1 MLPAFILLVLWL
13 FLLWFAANH
22 LINSS
27 VRIAKYFNVSAL
39 FIGLTI
45 LAFGTSAPEM
55 FLSAMAAINDSGS
68 LSVWNVIWSNI
79 FNLWFILGLSAIVAP
94 ILIQKKLVYRDWFFL
109 LFVTFLI
116 LIMLWDQHVARR
128 EWVILISLLIWYN
141 TYLWIKRDVPTE
153 EVVVHTIPKVKHFI
167 YLFLWVTLLSI
178 IWSHS
183 TNWIFQL
190 QLSSSI
196 YSNIFLAILVILF
209 SFALFKKEI
218 PQLNKNSKWILLT
231 IIKLIASLW
240 LLVLSSHH
248 VVNAAVYVAQAFGV
262 SERAIWATIVA
273 AGTSLP
279 EIAATIAAI
288 VKRNYD
294 MWVWNVIWS
303 DIFNVLWIIWIS
315 SIITPLNLTPTCLF
329 LSDCNAGFFSMIF
342 RDNIFSVMV
351 LFLTLIITF
360 IFMRTWRRLS
370 KTEWIVLFSFAVIRM
385 AFEINPN
392 FFVNLFWW

>member
-1 MLPAFILLVLWL
+1 MLSAFILLAIWL

-55 FLSAMAAINDSGS
+55 FLSAMAAINGNWS

-79 FNLWFILGLSAIVAP
+79 FNLWFILGLSAIITP
-94 ILIQKKLVYRDWFFL
+94 ILIQKKLVYRDWIFL
-109 LFVTFLI
+109 IFVTLLI
-116 LIMLWDQHVARR
+116 TLMLWDQTVMRW
-128 EWVILISLLIWYN
+128 EWTILIWLLIWYN
-141 TYLWIKRDVPTE
+141 TYLRIKRDVPTDE
-153 EVVVHTIPKVKHFI
+153 PEINSVPKVKHFI
-167 YLFLWVTLLSI
+167 RLFLWVVVLSVI
-178 IWSHS
+178 GSHTIDWS
-183 TNWIFQL
+183 FQIYFW
-190 QLSSSI
+190 SSV
-196 YSNIFLAILVILF
+196 YSNIFLAVLVLLF
-209 SFALFKKEI
+209 AFALFKKEI
-218 PQLNKNSKWILLT
+218 PQLNKNSKWIFLT
-231 IIKLIASLW
+231 IIKLVASLW
-240 LLVLSSHH
+240 LLVLASHH
-248 VVNAAVYVAQAFGV
+248 VVNAAVYIAQFFGV

-279 EIAATIAAI
+279 EIAATVAAI
-288 VKRNYD
+288 IKRNYD
-294 MWVWNVIWS
+294 MWVWNVVWS
-303 DIFNVLWIIWIS
+303 DIFNVLGIIWIS

-351 LFLTLIITF
+351 LFLTLAITF

-370 KTEWIVLFSFAVIRM
+370 KREWIALFSFALLRM
-385 AFEINPN
+385 TFEISPN
-392 FFVNLFWW
+392 FFVNLFWG